1 MKSGIALKKVEGN
14 VTTSAEGR
22 TAWYLLAP
30 ARWSFR
36 STAEGNQLIASAAQ
50 RYSELGG
57 RRLRLRV
64 TARPYAIAEWAA
76 RLDEASPNA
85 LPGWAD
91 HLLSQQR
98 HLSGMVLAEKL
109 AFIGVD
115 LKVSASRRRR
125 AEMADEIA
133 EVDAVMAAAGMD
145 AEPATS
151 ADLEYLIQRSV
162 ALGMPAPL
170 EMPPAVDVL
179 DETDLPIFTDGVEW
193 TCAPYG
199 RSVKVTAEVNGEM
212 VDRYVVVQ
220 TTGPFQPLDIPE
232 GGEPWLQRP
241 DRLPFPVEISA
252 EFNVLGNAKVTK
264 GFNHALALV
273 RSQTAMYLEHQLDPP
288 SALERQRQTALALED
303 QVSAGYD
310 GLQAR
315 TESWVRYAVSG
326 ATEGEAL
333 DRARQ
338 LAKLYAPAIT
348 LVRPSGQ
355 FGLAKEFIPGS
366 PRSSDAHKRH
376 MPVLHVGTAVP
387 QAAAMIGDRDG
398 PYLGRTAGTSQ
409 RPVFWNPHSAMEV
422 RERSGLLVVA
432 GTLGSGKST
441 LLGKLAH
448 DAVIR
453 GIPTVLLDPSGRLK
467 DLVTVPAIAAVSRHI
482 DLMDAVPGALSPYR
496 VVPEPQEAA
505 YPSHAAYLDAR
516 AGAEAERQEL
526 CEEILLTILPASLA
540 DLPSTLV
547 VVGKAVRS
555 IRGLQTTNPLA
566 VIEALRHVEGS
577 NAEHASDI
585 AEVLSGRAKSPLAR
599 LIFPEDGYV
608 PPETGSEP
616 LLTVITMAGIAL
628 PQKGS
633 KRQDWTTAER
643 FAVVQLRLAASLA
656 TRSIYSTEPN
666 ARKMLML
673 DEAWALTLV
682 DSGKAFIERV
692 CRDSRK
698 VNLRVCLAS
707 QDAMEL
713 VAAGVANW
721 VDAALIGTT
730 TGADAQRDALSLL
743 GVETGCGYEGILG
756 GLSQR
761 DRRSGKRSP
770 VRDWIFQDGNG
781 GLEVIRPDISGT
793 PELMAALDTTA
804 DPNKVIA
811 SNGHLTLDDELKD
824 LMPV

>member
-14 VTTSAEGR
+14 VTTSATER
-22 TAWYLLAP
+22 TAWYLCAP

-36 STAEGNQLIASAAQ
+36 STSECNQLIASIAQ
-50 RYSELGG
+50 RLSELGG

-64 TARPYAIAEWAA
+64 TSRPYAVAEWAA
-76 RLDEASPNA
+76 ALDAQSPNA

-98 HLSGMVLAEKL
+98 HLGGMVLAEKL
-109 AFIGVD
+109 AFVGVD
-115 LKVSASRRRR
+115 LKVPASKRRRT
-125 AEMADEIA
+125 EMADEVA

-179 DETDLPIFTDGVEW
+179 EETDLPEITDGVEW

-199 RSVKVTAEVNGEM
+199 RSVKVTAEVNGER
-212 VDRYVVVQ
+212 VDRHVVVLVA
-220 TTGPFQPLDIPE
+220 GRMQPLDIPE

-252 EFNVLGNAKVTK
+252 EINVLENEKVTK

-273 RSQTAMYLEHQLDPP
+273 RSQTGMYLEHHLDPP

-315 TESWVRYAVSG
+315 TETWVRYAVSG
-326 ATEGEAL
+326 ATEAEAL

-338 LAKLYAPAIT
+338 LAKLYAPGIT

-355 FGLAKEFIPGS
+355 FGLAEEFVPGS

-376 MPVLHVGTAVP
+376 LPVLHVGTAVP
-387 QAAAMIGDRDG
+387 QAAAMIGDKDG

-409 RPVFWNPHSAMEV
+409 RPVMWNPHAAMEV

-453 GIPTVLLDPSGRLK
+453 GIPTTLLDPSGRLK
-467 DLVTVPAIAAVSRHI
+467 DLTKVPAIVAVSRHI
-482 DLMDAVPGALSPYR
+482 DLMNAEAGALSPYR

-505 YPSHAAYLDAR
+505 YTSHAAYTDAR

-540 DLPSTLV
+540 DMPATLM

-555 IRGLQTTNPLA
+555 IRGLQTTNPHA

-577 NAEHASDI
+577 NAEHASDV
-585 AEVLSGRAKSPLAR
+585 AEVLDGRARSPLAR
-599 LIFPEDGYV
+599 LIFPPNGYV
-608 PPETGSEP
+608 PPETGKAP

-743 GVETGCGYEGILG
+743 GVETGCGYEAILG
-756 GLSQR
+756 GLSLR

-770 VRDWIFQDGNG
+770 VRDWVFQDGNG

-804 DPNKVIA
+804 DPTKVAA
-811 SNGHLTLDDELKD
+811 SNGHLTLDDAKE